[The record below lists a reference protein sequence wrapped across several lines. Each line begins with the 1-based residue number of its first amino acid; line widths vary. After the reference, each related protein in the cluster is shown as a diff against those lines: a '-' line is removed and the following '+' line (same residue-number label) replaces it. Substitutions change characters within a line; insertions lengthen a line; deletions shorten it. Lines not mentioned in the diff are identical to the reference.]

1 MGLYRQQVLPRL
13 VEYACGGSIMQGWRS
28 KTTAGLSGRILE
40 VGFGSGMNIP
50 AYPKEVTEVLAVE
63 PSLVARRRSEQRVA
77 SSPIVVTHIGL
88 NGESLDLPD
97 DTCDGAVSTF
107 TLCTIPDVDTALS
120 EIYRTLKPGSPLH
133 VLEHGISP
141 DADVAK
147 WQHRLDPWQQRF
159 ADGCHLT
166 RDAIELLENAGFEV
180 VESASR
186 YAKGPKPWSYFTVA
200 KAMKP
205 FDS

>member
-1 MGLYRQQVLPRL
+1 
-13 VEYACGGSIMQGWRS
+13 MQGWRS

-50 AYPKEVTEVLAVE
+50 AYPEEVTEVLAVE

-77 SSPIVVTHIGL
+77 SCPIVVTHIGL

-200 KAMKP
+200 KAIKP
-205 FDS
+205 LGS